1 MKKCCGGS
9 FELEMLEIFTR
20 AWSLLKLKVVCI
32 GYFKC
37 FKVFFF
43 KMKKKKKNQQKDA
56 SHPKNNKKS
65 SHSKRNKKGG
75 LEKRGNLKMKF
86 IRKVE
91 QGNSYNKI
99 LYFYFLYMEK
109 DIFCSKNIFRDMYI
123 SRVYTKLKRN
133 WKNLICI
140 RANNFSKFVNF

>member
-1 MKKCCGGS
+1 
-9 FELEMLEIFTR
+9 
-20 AWSLLKLKVVCI
+20 
-32 GYFKC
+32 
-37 FKVFFF
+37 
-43 KMKKKKKNQQKDA
+43 MKKKKKNQQKDA

-99 LYFYFLYMEK
+99 LYFYFLYMKK
-109 DIFCSKNIFRDMYI
+109 DIFCSKNIF
-123 SRVYTKLKRN
+123 
-133 WKNLICI
+133 
-140 RANNFSKFVNF
+140 